1 MASTDL
7 LFSAGANPTGGPVEI
22 VFGDDGGGSVGTVS
36 LRAAGRIT
44 GLRGHVPVRR
54 LVLARATGRLSG
66 LRGAVPV
73 AYDVNVARPMV
84 NVVQSTA
91 QQARPV
97 RVGTLARYEQARPLQ
112 AVLSA
117 LWQNAEQRSALVQ
130 VRYEG
135 AASLQ
140 SLLRQGYQQARALAA
155 SPVAQ
160 SFEQGQPLRN
170 AVAQQYQQAARV
182 GRVVL
187 QRYEDA
193 SRLRNTTAQ
202 QYQQAACT
210 AAVVLAGFR
219 DAKQLARAVAGRY
232 EEARKPPPGIT
243 PRPVPPQP
251 DPCYVP
257 SLPADLVFEELHDPS
272 LPLGLVFVCER
283 HDPGPEPEP
292 GVVVVPVRKVYVT
305 VNSITLRRVAGN
317 VPLQAES
324 FSMSIDVDSW
334 TWNWSASLPASARQ
348 YLVPVDGLPVVV
360 EATVN
365 GVPYRLCAESMA
377 RSRTHGSARINVQG
391 RGLGA
396 VLDAP
401 YSPALNFGNA
411 TTKTAQQ
418 LAADALTLNGVGI
431 GWDVAWGLTDWQVPA
446 GLWTHQGSYISAIN
460 AIATAAGGYVQ
471 PHATAQTLR
480 ILPRYPAMPWA
491 WGALTPDYELPA
503 DVVEVEG
510 VEWVSKPAYNWVHVA
525 GVAGGVQVEAKRA
538 GTAGDVDA
546 PGITDPLITHVDAAR
561 QRAAAVLADTGP
573 QATVSLRLPVLAST
587 GLIQPGKFVRYLD
600 GAVTRVGIVRGT
612 ALDWQRPTLRQ
623 TLTVET
629 HGTD

>member
-7 LFSAGANPTGGPVEI
+7 LFGQLPNPPGGPVEI
-22 VFGDDGGGSVGTVS
+22 VFGDDSGLPPGAVELLASGT
-36 LRAAGRIT
+36 IT
-44 GLRGHVPVRR
+44 GLRGHIVARVVAR
-54 LVLARATGRLSG
+54 LRAAGSITGLHGRI
-66 LRGAVPV
+66 GAL
-73 AYDVNVARPMV
+73 YDVNVE
-84 NVVQSTA
+84 
-91 QQARPV
+91 RPV
-97 RVGTLARYEQARPLQ
+97 ASTVRSGWQEALPLRVSTQGRYEQSRPVHAPVQVVWQDGRSLGAVHQSRWQQ
-112 AVLSA
+112 AQQL
-117 LWQNAEQRSALVQ
+117 RALV
-130 VRYEG
+130 
-135 AASLQ
+135 
-140 SLLRQGYQQARALAA
+140 RQQMQQAQPVGSAPTLQRLEDAARLRSIVLQRMQQAL
-155 SPVAQ
+155 PVAAPPTAQ
-160 SFEQGQPLRN
+160 RFEDATRLRHLVRSSFEQGQRL
-170 AVAQQYQQAARV
+170 QAAARDGFGRAMPLSRV
-182 GRVVL
+182 I
-187 QRYEDA
+187 
-193 SRLRNTTAQ
+193 
-202 QYQQAACT
+202 
-210 AAVVLAGFR
+210 AV
-219 DAKQLARAVAGRY
+219 RY

-243 PRPVPPQP
+243 PRPVPPPP

-257 SLPADLVFEELHDPS
+257 SLPADLVFEELHDSS

-431 GWDVAWGLTDWQVPA
+431 GWDVAWGLTD
-446 GLWTHQGSYISAIN
+446 
-460 AIATAAGGYVQ
+460 
-471 PHATAQTLR
+471 
-480 ILPRYPAMPWA
+480 
-491 WGALTPDYELPA
+491 
-503 DVVEVEG
+503 
-510 VEWVSKPAYNWVHVA
+510 
-525 GVAGGVQVEAKRA
+525 
-538 GTAGDVDA
+538 
-546 PGITDPLITHVDAAR
+546 
-561 QRAAAVLADTGP
+561 
-573 QATVSLRLPVLAST
+573 
-587 GLIQPGKFVRYLD
+587 
-600 GAVTRVGIVRGT
+600 
-612 ALDWQRPTLRQ
+612 
-623 TLTVET
+623 
-629 HGTD
+629 

>member
-7 LFSAGANPTGGPVEI
+7 LFSSGANPTGSPVEI
-22 VFGDDGGGSVGTVS
+22 VFGDDGGGSVGAVS

-54 LVLARATGRLSG
+54 LVHARATGRLSG

-97 RVGTLARYEQARPLQ
+97 RGGTLARYERAQPLQ

-117 LWQNAEQRSALVQ
+117 LWQNAEPRGALVQ
-130 VRYEG
+130 LRYEG

-140 SLLRQGYQQARALAA
+140 SLLQQGYQQARALAA
-155 SPVAQ
+155 APVAQ

-170 AVAQQYQQAARV
+170 
-182 GRVVL
+182 
-187 QRYEDA
+187 
-193 SRLRNTTAQ
+193 TTAQ
-202 QYQQAACT
+202 QYQQAART

-243 PRPVPPQP
+243 PRPVPPPP

-491 WGALTPDYELPA
+491 WSALTPDYELPA